1 MKPTSEAH
9 VAQQSP
15 AVAEVAA
22 GDGQTPFV
30 IQDMLAGRWAR
41 RWATATAAPTATPT
55 ATSDASHG
63 GQEIDA
69 HPAAFPAEPPC
80 AGRAPPPPTG

>member
-30 IQDMLAGRWAR
+30 IQDMLAGRWA
-41 RWATATAAPTATPT
+41 TATAI
-55 ATSDASHG
+55 ATSHASYG
-63 GQEIDA
+63 GQGSMTT
-69 HPAAFPAEPPC
+69 PPRSLRSPRLGC
-80 AGRAPPPPTG
+80 APPPPTG